1 MQSFGTDTASQ
12 SFFHSFSALSSA
24 DDTLFEVGPEI
35 RGLGVSSR

>member
-1 MQSFGTDTASQ
+1 MQFFGIDTASQ
-12 SFFHSFSALSSA
+12 LFCHSFIALPSA